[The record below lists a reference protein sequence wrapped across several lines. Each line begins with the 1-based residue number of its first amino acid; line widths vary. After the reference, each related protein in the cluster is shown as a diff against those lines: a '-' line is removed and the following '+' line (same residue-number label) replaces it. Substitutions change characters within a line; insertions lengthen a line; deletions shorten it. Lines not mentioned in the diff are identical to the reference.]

1 VVIFRRQSQPAPETS
16 AGIPAAEQR
25 LRIRES
31 DRRNYTSHGYRAL
44 NSYSY
49 ASDIVPGMLR
59 RLIHDQLTDRDPPA
73 RSAVQVGVHDVDLE
87 HGVASVLGVK
97 YRRSMGTIGR
107 NVPFSGKNTLQER
120 QLTGVLLFWGDGEQA
135 ERRRVERVVALAQEY
150 AGQFSNVDAVRR
162 RVVDELSGEPL
173 MMGHRVRL
181 GLAAAWTGENE
192 IADRMVD
199 EVSVLCPAP
208 AADRMRELQSRQ
220 PRTLE

>member
-1 VVIFRRQSQPAPETS
+1 MVIFRRQSQPAPETS

-25 LRIRES
+25 PRIRES

-97 YRRSMGTIGR
+97 YRRSMGTIGQ
-107 NVPFSGKNTLQER
+107 NVPFSGRNTLQER
-120 QLTGVLLFWGDGEQA
+120 QLTGVGPVDDSGHGDRCLSAVRHHRGRLGVLTTHVGDG
-135 ERRRVERVVALAQEY
+135 VA
-150 AGQFSNVDAVRR
+150 S
-162 RVVDELSGEPL
+162 
-173 MMGHRVRL
+173 
-181 GLAAAWTGENE
+181 
-192 IADRMVD
+192 
-199 EVSVLCPAP
+199 
-208 AADRMRELQSRQ
+208 
-220 PRTLE
+220 